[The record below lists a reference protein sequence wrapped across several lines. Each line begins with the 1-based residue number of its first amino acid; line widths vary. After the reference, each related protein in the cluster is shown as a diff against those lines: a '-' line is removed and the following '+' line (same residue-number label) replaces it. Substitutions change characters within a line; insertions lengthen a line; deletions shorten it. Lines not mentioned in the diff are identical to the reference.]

1 MARKNGIKMYSIHN
15 EEKYVIAE
23 RCNRSI
29 KYMTLI
35 SKNDYIDKLDDIVK
49 FNNTYRST
57 IKIKLVDVK
66 SNIYID
72 SNINVNNKEL
82 KFEIGDIGGT
92 SKHKNVLA
100 KS

>member
-1 MARKNGIKMYSIHN
+1 MARKNGIKMYSMHN
-15 EEKYVIAE
+15 EEKYAIAE

-29 KYMTLI
+29 KCMTLI

-49 FNNTYRST
+49 FNNRYRST
-57 IKIKLVDVK
+57 IKFKLVDVK
-66 SNIYID
+66 WNIYID
-72 SNINVNNKEL
+72 SNKDVNNKEL

>member
-1 MARKNGIKMYSIHN
+1 MHN

-29 KYMTLI
+29 KCMTLI
-35 SKNDYIDKLDDIVK
+35 SKNDYIHKLDDIVK
-49 FNNTYRST
+49 FNNRYRST

-66 SNIYID
+66 WNIYID
-72 SNINVNNKEL
+72 SNKDVNNKEL